1 MDKVDFSILLLPV
14 ATSSEEKDI
23 ALVAGMASI
32 AQQIQNIV
40 LSNKIERPFAPVVG
54 VDFDTQSIVN
64 NFTKTLYNNRIY
76 SSLSYLISGIYN
88 IKCSIQYSGT
98 ETTITVT
105 FDYKTKSFNIPNN
118 TVTLIKNTP

>member
-23 ALVAGMASI
+23 ALVAGIASI

-54 VDFDTQSIVN
+54 VDFDTQSIAN
-64 NFTKTLYNNRIY
+64 NFTRTLYNNRIY

-88 IKCSIQYSGT
+88 IKSSIQYSGA
-98 ETTITVT
+98 EITITVT

-118 TVTLIKNTP
+118 TVTLIKYKP

>member
-54 VDFDTQSIVN
+54 VDFDTQSIAN
-64 NFTKTLYNNRIY
+64 NFTRTLYNNRIY

-88 IKCSIQYSGT
+88 IKSSIQYSGA
-98 ETTITVT
+98 EITITVT

-118 TVTLIKNTP
+118 TVTLIKYKP